1 MSDPVPEARDSG
13 HMTLWEHIAE
23 LRTRIIRC
31 VIAITV
37 GAVIGWFLYPYLL
50 DVLLHPYR
58 QLIPDADL
66 IATSPLD
73 GLALRIQMSAYT
85 GIAIAMPVI
94 LWQLWRFIT
103 PGLYAHE
110 KKYALPFTISA
121 LVLFLMG
128 AAVAYFS
135 LNPALRFLIDIG
147 GSSIKPFYTAP
158 SYLKLIMFMMLVF
171 GLGFEFPVI
180 LVGIQLA
187 GVVQP
192 SWLAKHRR
200 QALIIILV
208 VVAVITPSGD
218 PISMLALAI
227 PMYLFYEIS
236 ILIGRYLNRRKRKK
250 AEKAEK
256 VGTS

>member
-1 MSDPVPEARDSG
+1 
-13 HMTLWEHIAE
+13 MTLWEHLAE

-31 VIAITV
+31 VIAIVV
-37 GAVIGWFLYPYLL
+37 GAVLGWFIYPYLL
-50 DVLLHPYR
+50 NLLLHPYR

-73 GLALRIQMSAYT
+73 GLTLRIQMSAYT
-85 GIAIAMPVI
+85 GIALAMPVL
-94 LWQLWRFIT
+94 LWQLWRFVT
-103 PGLYAHE
+103 PGLYPHE

-121 LVLFLMG
+121 LVLFFLG
-128 AAVAYFS
+128 AAVAFFS
-135 LNPALRFLIDIG
+135 LNPALNFLIDIG

-171 GLGFEFPVI
+171 GLGFEFPI
-180 LVGIQLA
+180 LLVGLQLA

-192 SWLAKHRR
+192 AWLAKHRR

-227 PMYLFYEIS
+227 PMYIFYEAS

-250 AEKAEK
+250 AEKA
-256 VGTS
+256 GTS

>member
-1 MSDPVPEARDSG
+1 
-13 HMTLWEHIAE
+13 MTLWEHLAE
-23 LRTRIIRC
+23 LRTRIVRC
-31 VIAITV
+31 VIAV
-37 GAVIGWFLYPYLL
+37 ALGAVVGWFLYPYLL
-50 DVLLHPYR
+50 AFLLHPYR

-73 GLALRIQMSAYT
+73 GLTLRIQMSAYT
-85 GIAIAMPVI
+85 GIAIAMPVL

-103 PGLYAHE
+103 PGLYPHE

-121 LVLFLMG
+121 LLLFFLG
-128 AAVAYFS
+128 ATVAYFS
-135 LNPALRFLIDIG
+135 LNPALHFLIDIG

-180 LVGIQLA
+180 LVGLQIA
-187 GVVQP
+187 GVVTP
-192 SWLAKHRR
+192 AWLAKHRR
-200 QALIIILV
+200 PALIIILV

-227 PMYLFYEIS
+227 PMYVFYEAS
-236 ILIGRYLNRRKRKK
+236 ILIGRYLNRRKRKR
-250 AEKAEK
+250 AEKA
-256 VGTS
+256 GTA